1 MMAPSARRVTQNWAY
16 FDPMAY
22 LDEYYADLGGENLG
36 LLEFLAEIWARLP
49 KGGVMLDF
57 GGGPA
62 IYTLISAAAR
72 VDEIH
77 FADYLETNL
86 DEVRRWLAD
95 EPLAF
100 DWDDFIRKALELESG
115 GTCSDQDIDR
125 RAREIRECVTRVMSC
140 DASRTPPIERPHRM
154 YDVVSTSFCAESAT
168 SDRAQWQAY
177 MANIVSVL
185 KPGGWLVMSAL
196 EGATRYSVGPH
207 AFPAVDVSAQDLL
220 DVLEQIGFPRSGI
233 ELRSIPADRP
243 SRDYAGLM
251 VAVAAKAGGP
261 ARRSAR

>member
-1 MMAPSARRVTQNWAY
+1 VSHSTRRITQNWAY
-16 FDPMAY
+16 FDPVAY
-22 LDEYYADLGGENLG
+22 LDEYYADLGGENLA
-36 LLEFLAEIWARLP
+36 LLRFLAETWARLP
-49 KGGVMLDF
+49 KGGVLLDF

-62 IYTLISAAAR
+62 IYSLISAATR

-77 FADYLETNL
+77 FADYLDTNL

-100 DWDDFIRKALELESG
+100 DWDDFIRTALEIETG
-115 GTCSDQDIDR
+115 GSCVDQDVER
-125 RAREIRECVTRVMSC
+125 RAREIRACVTRVMSC
-140 DASRTPPIERPHRM
+140 DASRTPPIARPHRL
-154 YDVVSTSFCAESAT
+154 YDVLSTSFCAESAT

-196 EGATRYSVGPH
+196 EGATRYAVGPH
-207 AFPAVDVSAQDLL
+207 AFPAVNVSARDLADLL
-220 DVLEQIGFPRSGI
+220 EKLGFPRAGI
-233 ELRSIPADRP
+233 EIHSIPADRP

-251 VAVAAKAGGP
+251 VAVAVKAERP
-261 ARRSAR
+261 AGKRA